1 MGIRECSMGNM
12 GINPEFWRNRSVFV
26 TGHTGFKGGWIS
38 LWLHYLGAKVYGYSL
53 EPPTKPSFFH
63 ETNLGSILSGSV
75 IGDIRDFNN
84 LKSYVKLYKP
94 SIVFHLAAQPL
105 VRDSYELPVETFTTN
120 ICGTVNVLESV
131 RFENSV
137 NAVVVVTTDKVYE
150 NKEWYWPYREDDTLG
165 GFDPYSS
172 SKACSEI
179 VTSAYRDSFFR
190 QTNVGIATARAGN
203 VIGGG
208 DWAKDRLIPDFFRS
222 IDEKSCIMIRSP
234 LSTRPWQHVLE
245 PLSGYLSLAENLTA
259 NNQEFSEAWNFGPS
273 QTDNKQVSWV
283 LDYLTKM
290 MPSAKWGVDKNPSPH
305 EAGLLKLDSSKAYSK
320 LLWSPTWSLE
330 SALDKTYEWFD
341 EWKRGSDMKKIS
353 LRQIQ
358 DYQDS

>member
-1 MGIRECSMGNM
+1 MGNM

-63 ETNLGSILSGSV
+63 ETNLDSILSGSV
-75 IGDIRDFNN
+75 IGDIRDYNN
-84 LKSYVKLYKP
+84 LNSNVKLYKP
-94 SIVFHLAAQPL
+94 SVVFHLAAQPL

-131 RFENSV
+131 RFQNSV
-137 NAVVVVTTDKVYE
+137 KAVVVVTTDKVYE

-190 QTNVGIATARAGN
+190 KTNVGIATARAGN

-222 IDEKSCIMIRSP
+222 IDEKSSLMIRSP

-245 PLSGYLSLAENLTA
+245 PLSGYLSLAENLTT
-259 NNQEFSEAWNFGPS
+259 NNQEFSEAWNFGPP

-283 LDYLTKM
+283 LDYLTRM
-290 MPSAKWGVDKNPSPH
+290 MPSAKWEVDKNPSPH
-305 EAGLLKLDSSKAYSK
+305 EASLLKLDSSKAYSK
-320 LLWSPTWSLE
+320 LQWSPTWPLE

-341 EWKRGSDMKKIS
+341 EWKRGSNMKTIS